1 MTKII
6 LRKGSGVPDPNAL
19 AEAELALD
27 VGIGALYSRL
37 EDGAV
42 HQLNDFS
49 GSGDWDNISNAPTS
63 TCLCAIDHTV
73 RMLT

>member
-27 VGIGALYSRL
+27 VGNGALYSRL
-37 EDGAV
+37 EDGAI

-49 GSGDWDNISNAPTS
+49 GSGGGIPEAPTDG
-63 TCLCAIDHTV
+63 AIYGLSLIHI
-73 RMLT
+73 